1 MSEWKCSI
9 CYELFDVN
17 KLPDGAVIV
26 SEMYRRK
33 IVKIGSQTHILRLKL
48 GGRRS
53 SKNFKPA
60 SQPVAVEPQAQEI

>member
-17 KLPDGAVIV
+17 KLPNGAVIV

-33 IVKIGSQTHILRLKL
+33 IIKIGTQTHILRLTL
-48 GGRRS
+48 GGR
-53 SKNFKPA
+53 KPKSTTSPA
-60 SQPVAVEPQAQEI
+60 LPVEIKSGTAGGE